1 MGRLELI
8 EIENFKSYGG
18 RHQIGPIENFT
29 CVIGPNG
36 SGKSN
41 LMDAISFVLGVQSKQ
56 LRSANLKELLYR
68 RDEQSPPARRAFVQ
82 ITYSKSNN
90 ASDKISFRRAI
101 TSTGASS
108 YSIQDVDVSYD
119 DYVSALKNIGVLVKA
134 RNFLVFQGDVESI
147 ASKSPL
153 ELTKWIE
160 SICEADALIPDYNV
174 FLKTKNDTQEATVAA
189 LQKRKMFLNQ
199 CKEVKEQ
206 KDEADVFLKRSQE
219 LVQVQADHV
228 LWRIRQCL
236 LEFVSHEKAIQS
248 TKEQIESF
256 EAESSAVSGEIQKA
270 KKEISSGL
278 NDSVKEKK
286 LQSLRQQ
293 LSKIRSEISS
303 VAAKKSAASQ
313 KMSSTNANVVKAQ
326 KDSDQQQQE
335 AKDLE
340 LALRQISDELQ
351 SKLDGMSRLS
361 SHRLSL
367 SASQQQTFDSLK
379 VEVAAATL
387 SLRTEVGTLESELK
401 TIQKEIAIES
411 INLNEIRADVDYHQR
426 SVDEQT
432 KRVAKNDTEIAHLS
446 SQLRE
451 CESKKL
457 VIQQKFDADQKRAA
471 ELSNE
476 LALIDDRLRKAGDDK
491 RRHRHENKLNE
502 AIENMKSLIPGVY
515 GRLHDLCRPIQKQY
529 ALAIT
534 VAGGKLMEAVV
545 VDSAKTASEC
555 IQYLKEQRV
564 GVCSFIPLNHVKDQ
578 SGELRSYGPNFRNC
592 VDLVTCEDFVK
603 PAVRFAF
610 DRVVVSDTLDNARRL
625 CYGQGENVKV
635 VTLMGH
641 VIHRSGSMTGGVG
654 RETSDIWESKEIESL
669 QKEKASIESQLANFK
684 GIEAMRESLY
694 EQEGYRR
701 QYVARIGALT
711 SDNTTLKQRL
721 SILQTHLVARET
733 DLESATRRV
742 DQLKT
747 ESQVLEGKIAA
758 VNQRIV
764 EVEKEI
770 FAPLANAT
778 GIENLGAVD
787 KETSSRQESIQR
799 DISALKAKEAEI
811 RGQLNYVQSRNTIQ
825 LIAKLKEEA
834 SNHKSVLENLAAH
847 EASLETKRSSIEKDL
862 EAEEKEQRELEGT
875 FLEKKKQI
883 HQLSQTKADIDS
895 KIKALRQ
902 RESSE
907 SGAANRAASA
917 IKDAIRT
924 STVPLPQVNRYDMR
938 FVLYGQKS
946 NYDTMVCRTAL
957 RKPWEVFRLE
967 TKAFFRGKFVCKF
980 GSRRL
985 LLICTAI

>member
-1 MGRLELI
+1 M
-8 EIENFKSYGG
+8 
-18 RHQIGPIENFT
+18 
-29 CVIGPNG
+29 
-36 SGKSN
+36 
-41 LMDAISFVLGVQSKQ
+41 
-56 LRSANLKELLYR
+56 
-68 RDEQSPPARRAFVQ
+68 
-82 ITYSKSNN
+82 
-90 ASDKISFRRAI
+90 
-101 TSTGASS
+101 
-108 YSIQDVDVSYD
+108 
-119 DYVSALKNIGVLVKA
+119 
-134 RNFLVFQGDVESI
+134 
-147 ASKSPL
+147 
-153 ELTKWIE
+153 
-160 SICEADALIPDYNV
+160 

-219 LVQVQADHV
+219 LVQ
-228 LWRIRQCL
+228 
-236 LEFVSHEKAIQS
+236 AIQS

-256 EAESSAVSGEIQKA
+256 EAESSAVSGDIQKA
-270 KKEISSGL
+270 KKQISSGL

-534 VAGGKLMEAVV
+534 VAGGKMMEAVV

-564 GVCSFIPLNHVKDQ
+564 GVCSFIPLNHVRDQ

-592 VDLVTCEDFVK
+592 VDLVSCEDFVK
-603 PAVRFAF
+603 PA
-610 DRVVVSDTLDNARRL
+610 
-625 CYGQGENVKV
+625 GENVKV

-669 QKEKASIESQLANFK
+669 QKEKTSIESQLANFK

-747 ESQVLEGKIAA
+747 DAQILEGKIAA

-811 RGQLNYVQSRNTIQ
+811 RGQLNYVQSRNTLQ

-834 SNHKSVLENLAAH
+834 SNQKSVLENLAAH

-862 EAEEKEQRELEGT
+862 EAEEREQRELEGT

-917 IKDAIRT
+917 IKDAVRT
-924 STVPLPQVNRYDMR
+924 STVPLPQANSIAKALGGIQIGDKSIFQGEKPNSFIDLSGLADRLPPIKDENDMKQYFDSR
-938 FVLYGQKS
+938 IKELSLAMSAIQPNFHAAEKLDSLMDKVSELTDDLDRLKEEFLRATTEFESVKKKRKQLFEDCFNHIASSLNKTYKELTKSSRHPMGGNASLTLENIEEPYLGGVRFTAMPPMKRFRDMEQLSGGEKTVAALALLFSIHSFHPAPFFVLDEIDAALDNVNVAKVCQYVCQKS
-946 NYDTMVCRTAL
+946 KESQFLVISLKDIFFSQAETLIGACRDVDL
-957 RKPWEVFRLE
+957 
-967 TKAFFRGKFVCKF
+967 
-980 GSRRL
+980 
-985 LLICTAI
+985 